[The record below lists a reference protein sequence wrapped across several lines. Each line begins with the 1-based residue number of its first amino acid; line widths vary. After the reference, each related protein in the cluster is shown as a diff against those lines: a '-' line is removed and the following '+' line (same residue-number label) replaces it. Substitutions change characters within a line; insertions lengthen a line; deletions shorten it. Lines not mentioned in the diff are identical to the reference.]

1 MPATLLGVPPIGK
14 PVAAAVGIF
23 SEDSMAPTVP
33 EAPADAQIADPG
45 GRADPNPS
53 ENGRGQDRDR
63 AGRVEAHGIDVIPD
77 GERHGRARDLFGVW
91 AAPNVS
97 YLGLVVGGALVLMG
111 LSLVQA
117 LVVIVV
123 GNLLWALVGL
133 LAVSGPASGTP
144 SEVIMRAM
152 FGVRG
157 NRANIAVTGWF
168 VSVCYLAVSWAAA
181 AAAAFTLAQEAGVS
195 PDTALKV
202 AIIVVIAALTLAIS
216 VYGHAAIV
224 RLYLPLTFV
233 LLAVFTIVGAFVL
246 GHVHWDYR
254 PATALHGTALWSAI
268 AGGIALNASTP
279 LSYNNSADFARY
291 LPRRT
296 PAASVAGWTAL
307 GAFLPSVVFTSL
319 GALAATS
326 LDMTDPQTALSG
338 ILPGWFRPLFLIA
351 VILGAVANNAMT
363 AYSSGL
369 ALLSVGVRI
378 RRSRSVLLDG
388 TIGVALTLYALLVS
402 NFLATVSNL
411 LQLMVALL
419 GPSMAVYAVD
429 ILLRRNR
436 YDGPSLADESRLS
449 PFWYRGGVNWAG
461 VAALV
466 LGTGAALLCVDTTL
480 FTGPIAHADG
490 GIDLSLP
497 VGIATAGAIYFAMM
511 RSDRATPAVAMDD
524 QPV

>member
-1 MPATLLGVPPIGK
+1 MPVTLLDVRPIGK
-14 PVAAAVGIF
+14 PAADAGS

-33 EAPADAQIADPG
+33 ETTPDAHAADPG
-45 GRADPNPS
+45 PRHGPGATDGERS
-53 ENGRGQDRDR
+53 GRDR
-63 AGRVEAHGIDVIPD
+63 AGKVEAHGIDFIPD
-77 GERHGRARDLFGVW
+77 TERHGRARDLFGVW

-111 LSLVQA
+111 LSLAQA
-117 LVVIVV
+117 LAVIVA
-123 GNLLWALVGL
+123 GNLCWGLVGL

-157 NRANIAVTGWF
+157 NRANILVTGWF
-168 VSVCYLAVSWAAA
+168 VSVCYLSVSWAAA
-181 AAAAFTLAQEAGVS
+181 ASAAFTLAQEAGVR

-216 VYGHAAIV
+216 VYGHGTIL

-233 LLAVFTIVGAFVL
+233 LLAVFAVVGGFVL
-246 GHVHWDYR
+246 GHVHWGYQ
-254 PATALHGTALWSAI
+254 PSPALHGTMLWSAI
-268 AGGIALNASTP
+268 AGGIALNASAP

-291 LPRRT
+291 LPRST
-296 PAASVAGWTAL
+296 PARSVAGWTAF

-319 GALAATS
+319 GALAATT
-326 LDMTDPQTALSG
+326 LDMSDPQTALSG
-338 ILPGWFRPLFLIA
+338 ILPDWFRPLFLIA
-351 VILGAVANNAMT
+351 VILGAIANNAMT

-388 TIGVALTLYALLVS
+388 TLGVALTLYALLVS
-402 NFLATVSNL
+402 NFLDTVSNL

-429 ILLRRNR
+429 ILMRRNR
-436 YDGPSLADESRLS
+436 YDGPALADESRLS
-449 PFWYRGGVNWAG
+449 PFWYRTGVNWAG
-461 VAALV
+461 AVALV
-466 LGTGAALLCVDTTL
+466 AGTGAALLCVDTTL
-480 FTGPIAHADG
+480 FTGPVAHADG
-490 GIDLSLP
+490 RIDLSLP
-497 VGIATAGAIYFAMM
+497 VGIVVAGAIYFAMM
-511 RSDRATPAVAMDD
+511 RARIGRPLAPAATGPAGA
-524 QPV
+524 